1 MLNSVC
7 IYVCVCMHV
16 YVCMYVCL
24 YVCMHACRYVYS
36 GWSNCVHAPSWWLPA
51 SKFPVGLMTIFSSFA
66 YVEENTTI
74 KTNKSGLYRAF
85 SLTRPASMLIYW
97 RKRKCLHKE
106 RIQLPKDFVDT
117 PTGLRFIVLKHQHG
131 RRTSCKN
138 AQNFKCTEPRLRQ
151 ADLQSWTLRSHHY
164 HLI

>member
-1 MLNSVC
+1 MNWALYGIRSTQST
-7 IYVCVCMHV
+7 
-16 YVCMYVCL
+16 CMYVCIQWL
-24 YVCMHACRYVYS
+24 VQLCACT
-36 GWSNCVHAPSWWLPA
+36 
-51 SKFPVGLMTIFSSFA
+51 KLMVACEQVSCGVDDNFSSFA

-106 RIQLPKDFVDT
+106 RIYLPKDFVDT

-138 AQNFKCTEPRLRQ
+138 AQNFKCTETRLRQ